1 MKSNLMAC
9 ALILLGAASASA
21 GTATELKLDLQP
33 TGGVTEAGFEAFE
46 ATNQVLPVASQSY
59 SAFGGTV
66 DVGLTTANLP
76 DGSLDFRAVTRNG
89 AASAGEKENDWLGVD
104 TRGATAPGADVTMTL
119 TLSNVPAGDYS
130 WLSTHHDGGSDAT
143 NGNLNGTA
151 DYSVTDA
158 NGTASVLNGI
168 TISEQDEADPISTLG
183 FNFTSDGSDVVFSMI
198 MDNAQ
203 GGTDNALFALMNSVE
218 ITLVPEPSTLI
229 MLGLGV
235 VASLSTRR
243 RS

>member
-1 MKSNLMAC
+1 MKSKLIAC
-9 ALILLGAASASA
+9 ALILLGAESASA

-33 TGGVTEAGFEAFE
+33 VNGVLEAGFEGFE
-46 ATNQVLPVASQSY
+46 ATNQVLPVATQSY

-66 DVGLTTANLP
+66 DVDLTTANLP
-76 DGSLDFRAVTRNG
+76 DGNDDFRAVPRNG
-89 AASAGEKENDWLGVD
+89 VASTAEKENDWIGVD
-104 TRGATAPGADVTMTL
+104 TRGATAPGVDVTMTL
-119 TLSNVPAGDYS
+119 TFSNIPAGDYS

-151 DYSVTDA
+151 DYSITDA
-158 NGTASVLNGI
+158 NGTVSVLDGI
-168 TISEQDEADPISTLG
+168 TISEQDEMDPISTLG

-218 ITLVPEPSTLI
+218 ITLVPEPSTVLL
-229 MLGLGV
+229 LGLG
-235 VASLSTRR
+235 AAALLCRR
-243 RS
+243 QL